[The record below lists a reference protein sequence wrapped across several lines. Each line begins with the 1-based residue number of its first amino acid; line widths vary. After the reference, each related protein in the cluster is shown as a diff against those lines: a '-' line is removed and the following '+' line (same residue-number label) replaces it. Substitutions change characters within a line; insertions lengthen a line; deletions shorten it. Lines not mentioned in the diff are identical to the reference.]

1 MKKILYI
8 TSQYDV
14 LNSSATIRNNSLVK
28 GFIENGCLV
37 DVYTVRWPEDMRSPF
52 FMREKNGNIFY
63 SEIPAISFNNRL
75 KHSLKFKSTIFSYI
89 KKAVKDILYFPD
101 LCAKWK
107 DIIRVNNLDQYELM
121 ITSSDFK
128 SSHMVGENLREH
140 TQSLK
145 WVQIWGDPWS
155 TDINTPFYLKPVT
168 RIKEKNLI
176 KKCDFVV
183 YVSEPTTVE
192 MMRKYPS
199 FAEKIHFIPRGYY
212 FKIIKKINPGIK
224 YPVHITYTGTV
235 GLGRNMKNI
244 VESVNLYN
252 TYHKQNR
259 IIIDFYSNIT
269 DELLKYNVYDCVVFH
284 NTVDF
289 ENMKDV
295 YERSDILLFVSNCSS
310 TTQIPGKLFDYLG
323 TNLPILC
330 LVNNKTD
337 AVFNFI
343 NRHKQCIIVNNTK
356 DSIVNFMDEILASQ
370 KNIYS
375 TEERYSPN
383 SIAIS
388 IINMVDNSYN
398 Q

>member
-1 MKKILYI
+1 M
-8 TSQYDV
+8 
-14 LNSSATIRNNSLVK
+14 LNNSATIRNNSLVK
-28 GFIENGCLV
+28 GFIEIGCLV
-37 DVYTVRWPEDMRSPF
+37 DVYTVKWPEDMRSPF
-52 FMREKNGNIFY
+52 FIREKNGNIFY
-63 SEIPAISFNNRL
+63 SEIPAISINNRL
-75 KHSLKFKSTIFSYI
+75 KHSIKIESTLFSYI
-89 KKAVKDILYFPD
+89 KKVVKDVVFFPD

-128 SSHMVGENLREH
+128 SSHMVGENLRKH
-140 TQSLK
+140 AQSLK

-155 TDINTPFYLKPVT
+155 TDINTPLYLKPVI

-183 YVSEPTTVE
+183 YVSEPTTQE
-192 MMRKYPS
+192 MTRKYAS
-199 FAEKIHFIPRGYY
+199 FAEKIHYIPRSYY
-212 FKIIKKINPGIK
+212 FKIFKKINSDIK
-224 YPVHITYTGTV
+224 YPIHITYTGAV

-244 VESVNLYN
+244 VESINLYN

-259 IIIDFYSNIT
+259 IILDFYSNIT
-269 DELLKYNVYDCVVFH
+269 DELLKYYSFDCVVVH
-284 NTVDF
+284 KSVDY
-289 ENMKDV
+289 ENMKGV
-295 YERSDILLFVSNCSS
+295 YERSDMLLFVSNSSS

-330 LVNNKTD
+330 LVNNRND
-337 AVFNFI
+337 AVFNFL
-343 NRHKQCIIVNNTK
+343 NKHKQCIIVNNSK
-356 DSIVNFMDEILASQ
+356 DSILNCINDILASLQ
-370 KNIYS
+370 NVYS
-375 TEERYSPN
+375 IEKRYSPN